1 MHTMAINVKMNGSVL
16 EEKLSVMLGLSFFAK
31 LDLGSYIV
39 FLLLKW
45 SNGLKFDRVS
55 HKKNFLLC
63 LLRVLMMM
71 MNCFCGMVDQRKVF
85 SLISSWNHCQ
95 RSSPLQI
102 SDTPQAEFEPAQN
115 LSLDLVEWSCTV
127 VINLQ
132 SGG

>member
-1 MHTMAINVKMNGSVL
+1 MAINVKMNGSVL

-71 MNCFCGMVDQRKVF
+71 MNCFCGMVDQRCLALFPAGTIVRDPHHCE
-85 SLISSWNHCQ
+85 SLTHRKQS
-95 RSSPLQI
+95 L
-102 SDTPQAEFEPAQN
+102 N
-115 LSLDLVEWSCTV
+115 LHRT
-127 VINLQ
+127 
-132 SGG
+132 